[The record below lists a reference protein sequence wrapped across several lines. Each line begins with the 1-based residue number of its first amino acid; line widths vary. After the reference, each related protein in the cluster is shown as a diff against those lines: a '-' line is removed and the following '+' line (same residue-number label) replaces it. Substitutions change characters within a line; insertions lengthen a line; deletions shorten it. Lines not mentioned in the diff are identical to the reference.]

1 MSRAPLSQAEADR
14 LLAPF
19 ASYPRLALAVSGG
32 PDSLALLHLAAPWAL
47 ANGIAFTVLTVD
59 HGLRRESASE
69 AEGVGREAARVGL
82 PHATLRWT
90 PSEHLTTGL
99 QASARQAR
107 YDLLAGYC
115 HRHGIPALL
124 TAHHRDDQAETFL
137 MRLARGSGLDGL
149 AAMPVCGAWAGI
161 AILRPL
167 LDVPKARLVAA
178 LNVRGVLFTTD
189 PSNSDPR
196 FERTR
201 LREESETLARIGLTA
216 EAIARSVMRLRR
228 AREAL
233 EHTTDAFLFAHGE
246 AHNAGYCV
254 LDRGGLAAA
263 PAEIALRAL
272 ARVLDAVTGCD
283 EAASLAKIEA
293 LLAALLEEP
302 AKARTLGGC
311 RVQPSGDRLLIF
323 REMRAESALPTLAV
337 APGGSALWDHRF
349 AVTLDQA
356 ATSGIDV
363 RALGDAAFL
372 AARRHDPWLAGL
384 PRLAGR
390 TLPALWRGEELL
402 GLPGFGSAN
411 QTVALGAKATFVHAL
426 PR

>member
-1 MSRAPLSQAEADR
+1 MSAAYLSEAEADK

-19 ASYPRLALAVSGG
+19 ATYKRQALAVSGG
-32 PDSLALLHLAAPWAL
+32 PDSLALLHLAAPWAQ
-47 ANGIAFTVLTVD
+47 ANGIALTVLTVD
-59 HGLRRESASE
+59 HGLRAGSAIE
-69 AEGVGREAARVGL
+69 AERVAIGAARLGL

-90 PSEHLTTGL
+90 PPADLTSGL

-115 HRHGIPALL
+115 HQQGIKALL

-149 AAMPVCGAWAGI
+149 AAMPVRGAWAGI
-161 AILRPL
+161 AVLRPL
-167 LDVPKARLVAA
+167 LDVPKARLVAT
-178 LNVRGVLFTTD
+178 LEERGVSFSTD

-216 EAIARSVMRLRR
+216 EAIARSVGRLRR

-233 EHTTDAFLFAHGE
+233 EHATEAFLSAHGE
-246 AHNAGYCV
+246 AHEAGYCV
-254 LDRGGLAAA
+254 LDRGALATA
-263 PAEIALRAL
+263 PEEIALRAL
-272 ARVLDAVTGCD
+272 ARVLDAVTGRE

-293 LLAALLEEP
+293 LLEPLLAESD
-302 AKARTLGGC
+302 KARTIGGC
-311 RVQPSGDRLLIF
+311 RLQPSGDQLFIV
-323 REMRAESALPTLAV
+323 REVRADSALPIVAV
-337 APGGSALWDHRF
+337 APGQCAVWDCRF
-349 AVTLDQA
+349 AVTLDPA
-356 ATSGIDV
+356 AVSGIAV

-372 AARRHDPWLAGL
+372 AARRNDPWLAGL

-390 TLPALWRGEELL
+390 TLPALWQGEKLL
-402 GLPGFGSAN
+402 GLPAFGAHA
-411 QTVALGAKATFVHAL
+411 TIALGAKATFVHAL